1 MNLFD
6 NVIDEEVLNSLSIA
20 ELKLISQILD
30 KVKD

>member
-30 KVKD
+30 KVED

>member
-30 KVKD
+30 KVEE